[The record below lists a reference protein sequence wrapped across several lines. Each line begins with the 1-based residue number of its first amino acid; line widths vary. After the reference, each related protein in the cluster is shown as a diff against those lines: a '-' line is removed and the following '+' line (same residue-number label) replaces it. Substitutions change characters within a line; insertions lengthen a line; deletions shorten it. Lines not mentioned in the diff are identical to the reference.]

1 MKSPASMLSSGSVT
15 SSGILV
21 LCDRQGVIV
30 KVAYDGLG
38 LTSHLRVGQPFARA
52 IGACGAANDAAAN
65 DAAANDAASGDAG
78 VERQY
83 ELARLF
89 METLMVSG
97 VAFGWEIPVLLEG
110 QMTTLRLTGGSTND
124 GLLIVGD
131 ATGSDARQI
140 VEELVRINNETV
152 NALRVAAKTA
162 AKMAAQKEVPSQGP
176 QERADQS
183 ADELLVQLSRANNE
197 VITAQRE
204 LARKNAV
211 LSHTNAALEEARATL
226 EAKQAALEEA
236 NLRLDALAT
245 TDGLTGVKNRRA
257 FEEKLAEEI
266 TRSTRYGPP
275 LSLLLL
281 DVDKF
286 KQYNDSFGHIA
297 GDQILKTVAHLL
309 REHARSTDFVA
320 RYGGEEFVLV
330 LPNTGAEGA
339 IILAERLRTIIEA
352 APWPQRAVTASFGAA
367 TFGAATFGAASLSG
381 DSTPTALI
389 EAADRALYASK
400 EGGRNRVT
408 HVGNIMSH
416 AE

>member
-52 IGACGAANDAAAN
+52 IGACGAAN